1 MKKKMSFSD
10 SHAELKVNSA
20 HGVFIPKVFVEAYE
34 KYILWPDDSKIE
46 ETLADLDNPE
56 NEFYWDSW
64 IYLTDNCKLT
74 SDTGKQF
81 ILYQLDGDLW
91 AVPADE
97 VDLINWEE
105 M

>member
-1 MKKKMSFSD
+1 MKKLISFSD
-10 SHAELKVNSA
+10 SHAELIVNSA
-20 HGVFIPKVFVEAYE
+20 HGIFIPQVFVEVYE

-64 IYLTDNCKLT
+64 IYLTDNCKIKN
-74 SDTGKQF
+74 DDGKQF
-81 ILYQLDGDLW
+81 ILYQYEDLW
-91 AVPADE
+91 AVPVDE
-97 VDLINWEE
+97 VDLINWNE